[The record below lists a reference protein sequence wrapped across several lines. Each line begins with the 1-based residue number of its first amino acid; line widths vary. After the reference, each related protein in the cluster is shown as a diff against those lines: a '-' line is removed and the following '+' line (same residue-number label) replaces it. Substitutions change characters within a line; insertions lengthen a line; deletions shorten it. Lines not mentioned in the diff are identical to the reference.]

1 MVLRPKKM
9 SEKFKMSASTIRNY
23 EAKGLIPPADR
34 SANGYRIYTEQHE
47 TYLACIQAMAPA
59 FGMEMTT
66 EVLHCL
72 QRGELDKALWIV
84 KEREVSLYREKARV
98 EKLIKELEVYAD
110 GSQAH
115 DLTKRFNIN
124 ETSLR
129 TGVPKSAI
137 RYWEKV
143 SLITAE
149 RDPANDYR
157 QYSEAHLFK
166 IRLIQALQSSVYS
179 KDTVSLKKS
188 IASIDDHNIEHVM
201 KLAEKILIYLNN
213 TNKSQMRGLY
223 YLYKLIRLTDTNR

>member
-1 MVLRPKKM
+1 MA
-9 SEKFKMSASTIRNY
+9 EKFKMSASTIRNY
-23 EAKGLIPPADR
+23 EANGLIPPADR

-47 TYLACIQAMAPA
+47 AYLACIQAMAPA
-59 FGMEMTT
+59 FGMEITT

-84 KEREVSLYREKARV
+84 KEREVSLYQEKARV
-98 EKLIKELEVYAD
+98 EKLIKELEAYAD
-110 GSQAH
+110 GSQTH
-115 DLTKRFNIN
+115 DLKQRFNIN
-124 ETSLR
+124 EVSIR

-166 IRLIQALQSSVYS
+166 IRLIQVLQSFVYS
-179 KDTVSLKKS
+179 EDTVSLKKS
-188 IASIDDHNIEHVM
+188 IAAIDDHNIEHVM

-213 TNKSQMRGLY
+213 TNRSQLKALY
-223 YLYKLIRLTDTNR
+223 YLYKLIRLTDESLTRDS